1 MKRTLRTLEQLNI
14 GETAVIDSFTDS
26 LMSLKLVE
34 MGCVPGEQIT
44 KDSVAPL
51 GDPIAY
57 MVCGYKLS
65 LRKNEASA
73 IVLRSELN

>member
-1 MKRTLRTLEQLNI
+1 
-14 GETAVIDSFTDS
+14 
-26 LMSLKLVE
+26 

-44 KDSVAPL
+44 MDSVAPL
-51 GDPIAY
+51 GDPIAI

-73 IVLRSELN
+73 IVLKSALN